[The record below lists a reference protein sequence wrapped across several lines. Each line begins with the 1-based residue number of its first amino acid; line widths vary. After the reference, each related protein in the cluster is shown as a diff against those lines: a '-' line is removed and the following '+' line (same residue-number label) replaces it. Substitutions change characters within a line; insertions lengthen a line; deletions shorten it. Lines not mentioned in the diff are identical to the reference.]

1 MRIPLVLGLLLCL
14 MLSQVLQ
21 MHAHRLPAG
30 TVHAPGTT
38 ESTDHAHVHSHLLDS
53 GSLHIDHAAP
63 LDDLGNGDLI
73 RSESARQLGVLAVA
87 VWVVFAILFSP
98 GSAFVAPVFRPRPA
112 VRSRPPLCLRPAPQ
126 GPPR

>member
-1 MRIPLVLGLLLCL
+1 MRIPLAFGLLLCL

-30 TVHAPGTT
+30 TAQPAAT
-38 ESTDHAHVHSHLLDS
+38 ESTDHAHVHSHLLDT
-53 GSLHIDHAAP
+53 GSLHADHAAP

-87 VWVVFAILFSP
+87 VWVMFAILFSP
-98 GSAFVAPVFRPRPA
+98 GSAFVVPVFRPRPA

-126 GPPR
+126 GPPC